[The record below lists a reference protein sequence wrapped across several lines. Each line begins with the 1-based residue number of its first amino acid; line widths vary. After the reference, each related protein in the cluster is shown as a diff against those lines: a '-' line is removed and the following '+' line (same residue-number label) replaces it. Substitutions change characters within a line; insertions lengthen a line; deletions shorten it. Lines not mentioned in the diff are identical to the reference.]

1 MLRYLPTPL
10 GVGLIVAGLSVITS
24 PRTVL
29 LLLAGTGAVLALLIA
44 LAVAR
49 RKRSGEPRE
58 QTASEEISRL
68 REFEA
73 RRRRSAPWES
83 AFYLLIAVMSVW
95 LEGLTLGTIL
105 IVAGVGFLLISRWLV
120 EPHIWAENHPEVD
133 RPPDWELTHSAGS
146 RPAGKS
152 LPNSGTSRIAKS
164 VAGRSSNAGFRS

>member
-10 GVGLIVAGLSVITS
+10 GIGLIVAGLSVITS
-24 PRTVL
+24 PRAVIL
-29 LLLAGTGAVLALLIA
+29 LFAGTGAVLALLIA

-49 RKRSGEPRE
+49 RKRSGDPRE
-58 QTASEEISRL
+58 HTASEEMSRW

-95 LEGLTLGTIL
+95 LEGHTLGTIL

-120 EPHIWAENHPEVD
+120 EPHIWAEITRRLAAHP
-133 RPPDWELTHSAGS
+133 TG
-146 RPAGKS
+146 
-152 LPNSGTSRIAKS
+152 N
-164 VAGRSSNAGFRS
+164 